1 MRVMLSCQAFRS
13 ASRLSNTFN
22 ILNEG
27 YEWLDVKYR
36 LPWEYSKIPLSIR
49 FPEGQQINMSKTKL
63 MVEVE
68 FVSPKPLSFSAKLEF
83 ADSDGNL
90 FTLPVSGT

>member
-1 MRVMLSCQAFRS
+1 M
-13 ASRLSNTFN
+13 T
-22 ILNEG
+22 
-27 YEWLDVKYR
+27 
-36 LPWEYSKIPLSIR
+36 
-49 FPEGQQINMSKTKL
+49 KTKL
-63 MVEVE
+63 LVEVE